1 MSQQTLFSKVPPRWR
16 ATSVVFICFLIIVS
30 TYHYKHSGD
39 DHTTTSRRQ
48 KPISSE
54 DTYSATSF
62 KPKQDSGDNIRFQ
75 SQLPRIQTDFE
86 AETEEERQ
94 TRESRRE
101 AVKASFM
108 HAWNGYKTYAMG
120 ADELRPLTNKTN
132 NPFGGLGATMI
143 DSLSTMLIMD
153 LDQEFQQVMPLVEQL
168 NVHVNESLSV
178 FETTIR
184 YIGGLLSA
192 YELSDHPERGILLR
206 KAEELAIALLPAFDT
221 PSGIP
226 YYKFNPITLGYE
238 TYRTYLA
245 DAATIQ
251 LEFYTLSHHTENPI
265 YAEKA
270 QAITDF
276 LESYKRSDYKYG
288 DIPLGLFPNE
298 INVITGKFL
307 YSSIGFGAMG
317 DSAYEYFLK
326 ELIFTDGQMPQFSR
340 MYTKAID
347 SMKAKMLVQIPGT
360 KMLHLPTFDTKRG
373 KVEDTMDH
381 LTCFVPG
388 MLAMGSKLL
397 NRPEDMMIA
406 KGILDTCIYM
416 YRSSNT
422 NLSPDVW
429 TIDNDEF
436 MPYSKYTFGK
446 TKEEVSKLG
455 AWWNELTGPAITDQL
470 ADVPN
475 TKNRT
480 LDAVAKLPLG
490 WVVSNDARYLLRP
503 ETLESLFVLY
513 RITGDPRYQEYGWE
527 IYQGIENYC
536 KTPSAYASVKNVH
549 FYNKKPALNQIDSM
563 ETFLLAETFKYL
575 YLLFSPPNV
584 ISLDEYVLNTEAH
597 PLKRRSFKAQFNIR
611 H

>member
-1 MSQQTLFSKVPPRWR
+1 MPQQTLISKIPPRWR
-16 ATSVVFICFLIIVS
+16 AASVIFICFLVILS
-30 TYHYKHSGD
+30 TYHYKHSNDG
-39 DHTTTSRRQ
+39 TSTRRQ
-48 KPISSE
+48 KSTQPE
-54 DTYSATSF
+54 DKYSATSF
-62 KPKQDSGDNIRFQ
+62 KPKQDSGNEIHFQ
-75 SQLPRIQTDFE
+75 SQLPKIQTTFDV
-86 AETEEERQ
+86 ETEEERQ
-94 TRESRRE
+94 IQESRRN
-101 AVKASFM
+101 AVKESFI
-108 HAWNGYKTYAMG
+108 HAWSGYKAYAMG
-120 ADELRPLTNKTN
+120 ADELKPLSNKTN
-132 NPFGGLGATMI
+132 NPFGGMGATMI

-153 LDQEFQQVMPLVEQL
+153 LDQEFEQVLPLVNQL

-192 YELSDHPERGILLR
+192 YELSNHSDRDILLK
-206 KAEELAIALLPAFDT
+206 KAEELAIALLPAFNT

-226 YYKFNPITLGYE
+226 YYKFNPITLDYE

-251 LEFYTLSHHTENPI
+251 LEFLTLSHHTNNPI

-276 LESYKRSDYKYG
+276 LDTYKRSDYKHG
-288 DIPLGLFPNE
+288 TIPPGLFPNE
-298 INVITGKFL
+298 INVKTGTFL
-307 YSSIGFGAMG
+307 FSPIGFGAMG

-326 ELIFTDGQMPQFSR
+326 EHIFTDGQVPQYSR

-347 SMKAKMLVQIPGT
+347 SMKTKMLVQIPGT

-373 KVEDTMDH
+373 KVEDNMDH

-397 NRPEDMMIA
+397 NRPEDLNIA
-406 KGILDTCIYM
+406 KGILDTCVYM

-422 NLSPDVW
+422 NLSPDAW
-429 TIDNDEF
+429 IIDNNEF
-436 MPYSKYTFGK
+436 MPYNKYTFGK
-446 TKEEVSKLG
+446 TKEEASKLG
-455 AWWNELTGPAITDQL
+455 PWWNKLTGPAIMDQIE
-470 ADVPN
+470 VPN
-475 TKNRT
+475 TRNRT
-480 LDAVAKLPLG
+480 LEAVAKLPLG
-490 WVVSNDARYLLRP
+490 WVVTNDARYLLRP

-527 IYQGIENYC
+527 IYQGIERYC
-536 KTPSAYASVKNVH
+536 KTGSGYASVKNVH
-549 FYNKKPALNQIDSM
+549 SHKKRPFMNQIDSM

-584 ISLDEYVLNTEAH
+584 ISLDEFVLNTEAH
-597 PLKRRSFKAQFNIR
+597 PLKRRPFKAQFNIR

>member
-1 MSQQTLFSKVPPRWR
+1 MPQQTLISKIPPRWR
-16 ATSVVFICFLIIVS
+16 ATSVIFICFLVILS
-30 TYHYKHSGD
+30 TYHYKHSND
-39 DHTTTSRRQ
+39 DNAAPQRQ
-48 KPISSE
+48 KPILPE
-54 DTYSATSF
+54 DKYSATSF
-62 KPKQDSGDNIRFQ
+62 KPKQDSGNDVHFQ

-94 TRESRRE
+94 TRESRRD

-120 ADELRPLTNKTN
+120 ADELRPLSNKTN

-153 LDQEFQQVMPLVEQL
+153 LDQEFHLVLPLVDQL
-168 NVHVNESLSV
+168 DIHVNESLSV

-192 YELSDHPERGILLR
+192 YELSNHPERDVLLR

-226 YYKFNPITLGYE
+226 YYRFNPITLGYDS
-238 TYRTYLA
+238 YRTYLA

-251 LEFYTLSHHTENPI
+251 LEFYTLSHHTKNPL

-270 QAITDF
+270 QAITNF
-276 LESYKRSDYKYG
+276 LESYKPSDYKYG
-288 DIPLGLFPNE
+288 AIPPGLFPNE
-298 INVITGKFL
+298 INVRTGKFL
-307 YSSIGFGAMG
+307 FSSIGFGAMG

-326 ELIFTDGQMPQFSR
+326 EHIFTDGQVPQFSR

-397 NRPEDMMIA
+397 NRPEDMTIA

-446 TKEEVSKLG
+446 TKEQVNKLG
-455 AWWNELTGPAITDQL
+455 AWWNKLAGPAATDQ
-470 ADVPN
+470 VEPPN

-549 FYNKKPALNQIDSM
+549 SYKKKPFLNQIDSM

-597 PLKRRSFKAQFNIR
+597 PLKRRPFQAQFNIR

>member
-1 MSQQTLFSKVPPRWR
+1 M
-16 ATSVVFICFLIIVS
+16 
-30 TYHYKHSGD
+30 YHYKQSD
-39 DHTTTSRRQ
+39 VDNATSRRQ
-48 KPISSE
+48 KSVLPE
-54 DTYSATSF
+54 DRYSATSF
-62 KPKQDSGDNIRFQ
+62 KPEQDSGNGVHFQ
-75 SQLPRIQTDFE
+75 SQLPRIQTDFD

-153 LDQEFQQVMPLVEQL
+153 LDQEFLQVLPLVGQL

-192 YELSDHPERGILLR
+192 YELSNHAERDILLG

-226 YYKFNPITLGYE
+226 YYRFNPITLGYE

-251 LEFYTLSHHTENPI
+251 LEFYTLSHHTKNPI

-276 LESYKRSDYKYG
+276 LESYKRSDYKHG
-288 DIPLGLFPNE
+288 VIPAGLFPNE
-298 INVITGKFL
+298 INVRTGEFL
-307 YSSIGFGAMG
+307 FSSIGFGAMG
-317 DSAYEYFLK
+317 DSAYE
-326 ELIFTDGQMPQFSR
+326 EHIFTDGQVPQFSQ

-360 KMLHLPTFDTKRG
+360 KMLHLPTYDTKQG
-373 KVEDTMDH
+373 KVESTMDH

-397 NRPEDMMIA
+397 NRPEDMIIA

-416 YRSSNT
+416 YRSSST

-436 MPYSKYTFGK
+436 MPYSRYTFGK
-446 TKEEVSKLG
+446 TNEQVSKLG
-455 AWWNELTGPAITDQL
+455 AWWNKLNGPAITDQVE
-470 ADVPN
+470 VPN
-475 TKNRT
+475 TRNRT

-536 KTPSAYASVKNVH
+536 KTPSAYASVINVH
-549 FYNKKPALNQIDSM
+549 AYKKKPFLNQIDSM

-597 PLKRRSFKAQFNIR
+597 PLKRRPFKAQFNIR